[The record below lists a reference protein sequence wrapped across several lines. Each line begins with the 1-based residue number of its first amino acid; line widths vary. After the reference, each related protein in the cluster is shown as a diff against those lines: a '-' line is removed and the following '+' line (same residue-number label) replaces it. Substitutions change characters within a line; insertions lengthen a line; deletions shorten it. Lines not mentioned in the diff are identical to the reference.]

1 MGFIEM
7 KLTRAA
13 IRETLA
19 SVGPMTTSEL
29 VLFFPSARPSTVSAQ
44 LHNMRRTITPQIH
57 IAAWTRQD
65 GIGKTHLRAVYDV
78 GDKPDAR
85 KPRRYA
91 NAEIM
96 RRSRARRR
104 IPKTGSSVFTWVP
117 A

>member
-7 KLTRAA
+7 TLSRAA

-19 SVGPMTTSEL
+19 SVGPMTASEL
-29 VLFFPSARPSTVSAQ
+29 VLFFPAARPNNVSAQ
-44 LHNMRRTITPQIH
+44 IFNMRRTLTPQIH
-57 IAAWTRQD
+57 ICAWTRDD
-65 GIGKTHLRAVYDV
+65 GIGKAYLRAVYDI

-85 KPRRYA
+85 KPRRWGQ
-91 NAEIM
+91 AESM

-104 IPKTGSSVFTWVP
+104 IPTTGSSVFTWRP